1 MGMRKSFW
9 CLLIG
14 LLAGSML
21 PARGQRQEMLLN
33 DNWQFRFSHQVEK
46 GSARRVDL
54 PHTWNARDALA
65 GKLDYKRGIGNY
77 EKRLWVKEEWRGK
90 RLFLRFEGAN
100 SVADVFINGCH
111 IGQHRG
117 GYGAFVF
124 EITDKVDYGA
134 ENALLVRVNN
144 AETLEVMPL
153 VGDFNFY
160 GGIYRDVHLI
170 VTEPLCIS
178 LTDYASSGVRLV
190 QDSVSRSYA
199 SGRAVVRLSNGTG
212 KERHALL
219 RLRLLGGLRDELSR
233 HLSGRIRL
241 IFQPAEEE
249 GEGAPGMVA
258 AGAVD
263 GVRALF
269 GLHLSMQASRSGDL
283 VCGTDKF
290 LATTN
295 FEVFFTGQSAHAG
308 LAPHEGRN
316 ALLAACTA
324 VTNLLA
330 IARHGQGASRINV
343 GEMHVNETPNIIPAK
358 AWLRGETRGENGD
371 INGYM
376 LAEARRVVDGAA
388 RMHGC
393 RSRFLCQSHC
403 PGAMSSPELVD
414 LVERTA
420 RDMGSF
426 REVRR
431 KADFWAS
438 EDFGWF
444 MNKVQEDGGLAAYL
458 QLGADRPDGHH
469 TSHFTFD
476 ESVLPRGLE
485 LLARL
490 AVAALARRPD

>member
-1 MGMRKSFW
+1 MER
-9 CLLIG
+9 
-14 LLAGSML
+14 LAEEIRRRAGEAGPRL
-21 PARGQRQEMLLN
+21 TALRRHLHRHPEPAWGEYLTASLVARALQDAG
-33 DNWQFRFSHQVEK
+33 FRLTL
-46 GSARRVDL
+46 GANALRPSARPRQ
-54 PHTWNARDALA
+54 PEA
-65 GKLDYKRGIGNY
+65 
-77 EKRLWVKEEWRGK
+77 
-90 RLFLRFEGAN
+90 
-100 SVADVFINGCH
+100 
-111 IGQHRG
+111 
-117 GYGAFVF
+117 AFC
-124 EITDKVDYGA
+124 TA
-134 ENALLVRVNN
+134 
-144 AETLEVMPL
+144 
-153 VGDFNFY
+153 
-160 GGIYRDVHLI
+160 
-170 VTEPLCIS
+170 
-178 LTDYASSGVRLV
+178 
-190 QDSVSRSYA
+190 Q
-199 SGRAVVRLSNGTG
+199 SGRALNEGADPTLVACMAGGLTGLWGDLDLDSPGTPED
-212 KERHALL
+212 ERGPLVAFRFDMDANAGITEATDKDHFPAAQGFASCHAGCMHACGHDGHVALGVEL
-219 RLRLLGGLRDELSR
+219 ARLLG
-233 HLSGRIRL
+233 
-241 IFQPAEEE
+241 
-249 GEGAPGMVA
+249 
-258 AGAVD
+258 

>member
-1 MGMRKSFW
+1 MHSRFQAALTTLAADLQAAIAPMLADPHFPA
-9 CLLIG
+9 LLEADQVATLQHATG
-14 LLAGSML
+14 LD
-21 PARGQRQEMLLN
+21 E
-33 DNWQFRFSHQVEK
+33 
-46 GSARRVDL
+46 
-54 PHTWNARDALA
+54 DALA
-65 GKLDYKRGIGNY
+65 
-77 EKRLWVKEEWRGK
+77 
-90 RLFLRFEGAN
+90 F
-100 SVADVFINGCH
+100 
-111 IGQHRG
+111 
-117 GYGAFVF
+117 
-124 EITDKVDYGA
+124 
-134 ENALLVRVNN
+134 ALL
-144 AETLEVMPL
+144 P
-153 VGDFNFY
+153 
-160 GGIYRDVHLI
+160 
-170 VTEPLCIS
+170 
-178 LTDYASSGVRLV
+178 
-190 QDSVSRSYA
+190 
-199 SGRAVVRLSNGTG
+199 
-212 KERHALL
+212 
-219 RLRLLGGLRDELSR
+219 
-233 HLSGRIRL
+233 
-241 IFQPAEEE
+241 
-249 GEGAPGMVA
+249 
-258 AGAVD
+258 
-263 GVRALF
+263 
-269 GLHLSMQASRSGDL
+269 
-283 VCGTDKF
+283 
-290 LATTN
+290 
-295 FEVFFTGQSAHAG
+295 
-308 LAPHEGRN
+308 
-316 ALLAACTA
+316 LAAACA
-324 VTNLLA
+324 RPDLSHFNVGA
-330 IARHGQGASRINV
+330 IARGVSGRWYFGGNMEFLGATMQQTVHAEQSAIS
-343 GEMHVNETPNIIPAK
+343 H

>member
-1 MGMRKSFW
+1 M
-9 CLLIG
+9 
-14 LLAGSML
+14 A
-21 PARGQRQEMLLN
+21 
-33 DNWQFRFSHQVEK
+33 FRFDMD
-46 GSARRVDL
+46 A
-54 PHTWNARDALA
+54 NA
-65 GKLDYKRGIGNY
+65 GIT
-77 EKRLWVKEEWRGK
+77 E
-90 RLFLRFEGAN
+90 A
-100 SVADVFINGCH
+100 
-111 IGQHRG
+111 
-117 GYGAFVF
+117 
-124 EITDKVDYGA
+124 TDKDHFPAAQGFASCHAGCMHACGHDGHV
-134 ENALLVRVNN
+134 AL
-144 AETLEVMPL
+144 
-153 VGDFNFY
+153 
-160 GGIYRDVHLI
+160 
-170 VTEPLCIS
+170 
-178 LTDYASSGVRLV
+178 GVEL
-190 QDSVSRSYA
+190 A
-199 SGRAVVRLSNGTG
+199 
-212 KERHALL
+212 
-219 RLRLLGGLRDELSR
+219 RLLGGLRDELSR

-324 VTNLLA
+324 VTNLLT

-358 AWLRGETRGENGD
+358 AWLRGETRGENG
-371 INGYM
+371 GHQR
-376 LAEARRVVDGAA
+376 LHAGRGPARGGRRGAHA
-388 RMHGC
+388 RLPQPLPFA
-393 RSRFLCQSHC
+393 RATARAPC
-403 PGAMSSPELVD
+403 PAPELVD

>member
-1 MGMRKSFW
+1 M
-9 CLLIG
+9 
-14 LLAGSML
+14 
-21 PARGQRQEMLLN
+21 
-33 DNWQFRFSHQVEK
+33 QVIEY
-46 GSARRVDL
+46 RRALHRIPELDRDL
-54 PHTWNARDALA
+54 PETLAYLRSVLEPLGCALFSPIPGALCAFFDFGKADAIAFRSDADALPIQEQTGLPFA
-65 GKLDYKRGIGNY
+65 STHPGKMHACGHDGHMSMVLD
-77 EKRLWVKEEWRGK
+77 LAVW
-90 RLFLRFEGAN
+90 L
-100 SVADVFINGCH
+100 
-111 IGQHRG
+111 
-117 GYGAFVF
+117 
-124 EITDKVDYGA
+124 
-134 ENALLVRVNN
+134 
-144 AETLEVMPL
+144 
-153 VGDFNFY
+153 
-160 GGIYRDVHLI
+160 
-170 VTEPLCIS
+170 
-178 LTDYASSGVRLV
+178 
-190 QDSVSRSYA
+190 DSQNDLKHNV
-199 SGRAVVRLSNGTG
+199 L
-212 KERHALL
+212 
-219 RLRLLGGLRDELSR
+219 
-233 HLSGRIRL
+233 L

>member
-1 MGMRKSFW
+1 
-9 CLLIG
+9 
-14 LLAGSML
+14 
-21 PARGQRQEMLLN
+21 
-33 DNWQFRFSHQVEK
+33 
-46 GSARRVDL
+46 
-54 PHTWNARDALA
+54 
-65 GKLDYKRGIGNY
+65 
-77 EKRLWVKEEWRGK
+77 
-90 RLFLRFEGAN
+90 
-100 SVADVFINGCH
+100 
-111 IGQHRG
+111 
-117 GYGAFVF
+117 
-124 EITDKVDYGA
+124 
-134 ENALLVRVNN
+134 
-144 AETLEVMPL
+144 
-153 VGDFNFY
+153 
-160 GGIYRDVHLI
+160 
-170 VTEPLCIS
+170 
-178 LTDYASSGVRLV
+178 
-190 QDSVSRSYA
+190 
-199 SGRAVVRLSNGTG
+199 
-212 KERHALL
+212 
-219 RLRLLGGLRDELSR
+219 
-233 HLSGRIRL
+233 
-241 IFQPAEEE
+241 
-249 GEGAPGMVA
+249 MVA

-420 RDMGSF
+420 RDMGTF
-426 REVRR
+426 HEVRR